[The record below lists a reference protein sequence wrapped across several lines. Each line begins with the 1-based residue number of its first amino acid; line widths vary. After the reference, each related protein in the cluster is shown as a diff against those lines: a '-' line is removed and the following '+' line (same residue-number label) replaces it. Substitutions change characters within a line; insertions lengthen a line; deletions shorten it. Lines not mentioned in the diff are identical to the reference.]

1 MGKTDHP
8 IFMKVRFL
16 EFIDLDFGRLI
27 ITLFGKNM
35 TTQKDLVYL
44 ASHLVITRM
53 NINVI
58 SLMKFTGPV
67 HFYQCTVN
75 AITEIT

>member
-1 MGKTDHP
+1 
-8 IFMKVRFL
+8 
-16 EFIDLDFGRLI
+16 
-27 ITLFGKNM
+27 M
-35 TTQKDLVYL
+35 TTQKCLVYL

-67 HFYQCTVN
+67 HFYQRTVN
-75 AITEIT
+75 ATAEIT